1 MAQILVKMSIQNVS
15 FSQWSPSA
23 IVASSFLCAIDML
36 KNSTDH
42 DNDRTKRFCDQAR
55 MTIIRVTSEDKSF
68 LKDKDYI
75 NQLNDR
81 IGGQKTAA

>member
-1 MAQILVKMSIQNVS
+1 
-15 FSQWSPSA
+15 
-23 IVASSFLCAIDML
+23 ML

-55 MTIIRVTSEDKSF
+55 MTIIKITSEDKSF

-75 NQLNDR
+75 NQINDR